1 MCGQITH
8 TCQRANAQA
17 PVGAHIDCRHGG
29 QRIDIEEVIRKRGP
43 VLDEAEEV
51 RPARDKGHS
60 PIGAVSCNRSPRI
73 SRPGYREGL
82 HVYTSFAAAL
92 TAVTILG

>member
-8 TCQRANAQA
+8 TRQRANAQA
-17 PVGAHIDCRHGG
+17 PVRAHIDCRHGG

-60 PIGAVSCNRSPRI
+60 PIGAVNCNRTLRI
-73 SRPGYREGL
+73 SRPGYREGVHL
-82 HVYTSFAAAL
+82 YTCFAAAL
-92 TAVTILG
+92 TAATMLG